1 MSDTISAFRRYFEV
15 VVADTPA
22 LLEHAYRLRY
32 EVYCDQDWEL
42 HLDPADFPDGLE
54 TDEYDQRAVHCLLRH
69 RPTGA
74 FAGTVRLILHD
85 PGQPDA
91 PFPIESCASAYF
103 DPTVLNL
110 RSIPRSE
117 IAEVSRLLLSHRFR
131 SRSGER
137 DMPQGIAD
145 VRVAPGGQTE
155 RGAARHRRVSVH
167 PFIGLG
173 EGLVRMSAE
182 HGISYWYLFI
192 EQRLVRLLRRFGM
205 EFQALSDDIAF
216 HGTRRAYI
224 AYLPE
229 FLGRI
234 HAKHPDVW
242 ALLTDAGAVCS
253 AAWGAIDDAGA
264 G

>member
-22 LLEHAYRLRY
+22 LLKQAYRLRY

-54 TDEYDQRAVHCLLRH
+54 TDEYDRRAVHCLLRH

-85 PGQPDA
+85 PEQPDA
-91 PFPIESCASAYF
+91 PFPIESFAGAYF
-103 DPTVLNL
+103 DPTVLDP
-110 RSIPRSE
+110 RTIPRRE
-117 IAEVSRLLLSHRFR
+117 IAEVSRMLLSHRFR

-137 DMPQGIAD
+137 DLPQGIAD
-145 VRVAPGGQTE
+145 VPVAPGGQTE
-155 RGAARHRRVSVH
+155 HGAAGRHRRASVH
-167 PFIGLG
+167 PIIGLAQ
-173 EGLVRMSAE
+173 GLVRMSAE
-182 HGISYWYLFI
+182 HGISYLYVFI
-192 EQRLVRLLRRFGM
+192 EERLIRLLRRFGM
-205 EFQALSDDIAF
+205 AFQALSDDIAF

-229 FLGRI
+229 VLSRI
-234 HAKHPDVW
+234 HAERPDVW
-242 ALLTDAGAVCS
+242 ALLTDAGAVC
-253 AAWGAIDDAGA
+253 AAASGEHR
-264 G
+264 